1 MSFRTAYGYTRSENG
16 WRMVN
21 RDGCVVAGPSV
32 GLPFTNTA
40 PIRAGHASTILV
52 AWLLWYHRNVEPL
65 SSPVWGWSATN
76 DVANSNHLSGT
87 AVDVNAPKYPWGARV
102 MPAARI
108 AKVRKGL
115 ALFEGTVFWGADW
128 SRADE
133 MHYQIGYPEGD
144 NRIARFAEKL
154 NAGHL
159 GLYSGGTNKKDEDE
173 MNENDR
179 RMLREV
185 WEQLRG
191 PNGKGWPQLGKNSKG
206 ENLSLVDGVAALR
219 GDVDALTE
227 GAK

>member
-1 MSFRTAYGYTRSENG
+1 MSFRTVYGYSRSENG

-87 AVDVNAPKYPWGARV
+87 AVDVNAPKYPWGSRV
-102 MPAARI
+102 MPAGRI
-108 AKVRKGL
+108 AKVRNGL
-115 ALFEGTVFWGADW
+115 RLFEGTVFWGADW

-144 NRIARFAEKL
+144 NRIARFADRL

-159 GLYSGGTNKKDEDE
+159 GLYGPPKKDEDE
-173 MNENDR
+173 MTEADR

-206 ENLSLVDGVAALR
+206 ENLSLVDSVAALR
-219 GDVDALTE
+219 GDVDALAE